1 MKFKIGFTAE
11 KETEKK
17 APEAETK
24 APEEAPARESL
35 VRVYFPQRGF
45 DCTYYNNLF
54 DLHVGDLVYVDGK
67 LEGKRGKV
75 IDVSYTFKIKL
86 SDYKRVIAKS
96 TRISPA
102 SSAMSATNCSLLTKI
117 PCRSERYSPTSKL
130 PQNPMRNM

>member
-1 MKFKIGFTAE
+1 M
-11 KETEKK
+11 
-17 APEAETK
+17 
-24 APEEAPARESL
+24 
-35 VRVYFPQRGF
+35 RVYFPQRGF

-86 SDYKRVIAKS
+86 SDYKRVIAKID
-96 TRISPA
+96 TDISGEFCYVGDELF
-102 SSAMSATNCSLLTKI
+102 SFDKI
-117 PCRSERYSPTSKL
+117 PCRLGRYSPTSKL

>member
-1 MKFKIGFTAE
+1 M
-11 KETEKK
+11 
-17 APEAETK
+17 
-24 APEEAPARESL
+24 
-35 VRVYFPQRGF
+35 RVYFPQRGF

-54 DLHVGDLVYVDGK
+54 DMHVGDLVYVDGK

-102 SSAMSATNCSLLTKI
+102 SSTMSATSCSLLTKYRAVRKDT
-117 PCRSERYSPTSKL
+117 PLLQSSRKTR
-130 PQNPMRNM
+130 

>member
-11 KETEKK
+11 KATEKK
-17 APEAETK
+17 VPESEAK
-24 APEEAPARESL
+24 APEEAPSRESL

-75 IDVSYTFKIKL
+75 IDVSYHIQDKAVRLQKSNCKDRYGYL
-86 SDYKRVIAKS
+86 RRV
-96 TRISPA
+96 
-102 SSAMSATNCSLLTKI
+102 LLY
-117 PCRSERYSPTSKL
+117 RRRVVL
-130 PQNPMRNM
+130 F

>member
-11 KETEKK
+11 KEVEKK
-17 APEAETK
+17 APRSRQK
-24 APEEAPARESL
+24 LLKRLPRESL

-86 SDYKRVIAKS
+86 SDYK
-96 TRISPA
+96 
-102 SSAMSATNCSLLTKI
+102 
-117 PCRSERYSPTSKL
+117 E
-130 PQNPMRNM
+130 